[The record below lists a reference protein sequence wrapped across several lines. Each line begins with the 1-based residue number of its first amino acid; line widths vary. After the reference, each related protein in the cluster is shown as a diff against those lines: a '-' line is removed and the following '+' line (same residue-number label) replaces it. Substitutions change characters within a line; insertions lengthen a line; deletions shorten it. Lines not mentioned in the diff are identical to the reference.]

1 MSPRSVLA
9 VSLLSLTAAGS
20 WYVARINQGTDE
32 EIVVTESAQ
41 RGFYLKSAR
50 ILGTG
55 PDGNRL
61 YEIRAEHAEEQLD
74 GRIEFRDVRFD
85 YTPDAA
91 VPWTVDADSAIILP
105 NEQRV
110 QLRGHVRAVSS
121 QGFAAEDTEI
131 RTQYLELDPNRYVAE
146 TEERVQIRIGSRS
159 LTATGM
165 LASLDQNRLEL
176 KSNVSGIF
184 VP

>member
-1 MSPRSVLA
+1 MSPRDLLA
-9 VSLLSLTAAGS
+9 LALLIVVAAGS
-20 WYVARINQGTDE
+20 WYLARYNQDADE
-32 EIVVTESAQ
+32 EIVTAERAE

-55 PDGNRL
+55 PDGDRL
-61 YEIRAEHAEEQLD
+61 YEIRAEHAEELLD

-85 YTPDAA
+85 YSPSTEI
-91 VPWTVDADSAIILP
+91 PWTVDADSAIILP

-110 QLRGHVRAVSS
+110 QLSGHVRAVSS
-121 QGFAAEDTEI
+121 QGFAEEDTEI
-131 RTQYLELDPNRYVAE
+131 RTQYLELDPNAYIAE
-146 TEERVQIRIGSRS
+146 TDEHVQIRIGSRS

-165 LASLDQNRLEL
+165 LASLDENRLEL
-176 KSNVSGIF
+176 KSNVSGKF